1 LGKVKRN
8 LMEDFQ
14 SIPASGKIAIKL
26 TENDKLV
33 AVRSCNKSHSVFI
46 STQNGKSIRFLV
58 EDLRVFKSRSSEG
71 VKGLTLGKDDKV
83 IALAILNNKLLEQEE
98 KSQYM
103 KTSVKKRIIKPE
115 NKDEQFIATVT
126 ENGYGKITSS
136 YEYRLTN
143 RSGVGIIN
151 ISTSKRNGSVV
162 ASFMVDLESDLMLI
176 TNRGQVIRIKT
187 NAIPVLGRNTQGV
200 RLFKLKP
207 EEKVASVTEVLD
219 IEEQTEKEQE

>member
-1 LGKVKRN
+1 
-8 LMEDFQ
+8 
-14 SIPASGKIAIKL
+14 
-26 TENDKLV
+26 
-33 AVRSCNKSHSVFI
+33 
-46 STQNGKSIRFLV
+46 
-58 EDLRVFKSRSSEG
+58 
-71 VKGLTLGKDDKV
+71 
-83 IALAILNNKLLEQEE
+83 
-98 KSQYM
+98 M